1 MSEPW
6 EEISLDDD
14 EVEDDSISDSSAP
27 EAPNTYGIVRRLASS
42 DRITPVFMGHSAD
55 DNVVSFEQ
63 GLQACQVINRIG
75 LDINFEC
82 YPQGTTNPPHWL
94 TQPLGIDHIGTMVQ
108 DYQERQ
114 NSLVVL
120 SIVLTTIA
128 TFTVLV
134 RFIIRFF
141 MIHCPSY
148 DDYAILVAVVFSIGY
163 MVEILVAKENHI
175 GFPASSLTLDNMF
188 NLLKDALAIEVT
200 YNITIGF
207 VKVSILCMY
216 LRFALAVVFGTGAFA
231 AIVSVVRLRS
241 IYTYTFSTD
250 PYRGSIDVNFWSV
263 IEVNVAILCASVPA
277 LKPIFTPHHLREL
290 RRRNQYRYRGRDDSS
305 YGGNSNKDQI
315 SRKRSNATGRADLYD
330 LSTLSPHDRS
340 NAGSPN
346 GDRMDNTVDDCDEGG
361 SRSVQNEN
369 KV

>member
-1 MSEPW
+1 
-6 EEISLDDD
+6 
-14 EVEDDSISDSSAP
+14 
-27 EAPNTYGIVRRLASS
+27 
-42 DRITPVFMGHSAD
+42 
-55 DNVVSFEQ
+55 
-63 GLQACQVINRIG
+63 
-75 LDINFEC
+75 
-82 YPQGTTNPPHWL
+82 
-94 TQPLGIDHIGTMVQ
+94 MVQ

-114 NSLVVL
+114 DTLVIL

-148 DDYAILVAVVFSIGY
+148 DDYAILVAVIFSIGY
-163 MVEILVAKENHI
+163 MVEILVAKKNHI

-207 VKVSILCMY
+207 IKISILCMY
-216 LRFALAVVFGTGAFA
+216 LRFAVSRTFRYLCYANSAVNIITDIWIIVLPIKTLKGINRPLKEKIALAVVFGTGAFA
-231 AIVSVVRLRS
+231 VIVSVVRLRS
-241 IYTYTFSTD
+241 IYTYTLSTD
-250 PYRGSIDVNFWSV
+250 PYRDAINVNFWSV

-290 RRRNQYRYRGRDDSS
+290 RRRNQYKYRGRDDSS

-315 SRKRSNATGRADLYD
+315 SRKRSSATGRADLYD
-330 LSTLSPHDRS
+330 LSTLSPYDRS

-346 GDRMDNTVDDCDEGG
+346 SNIIDNTANNCDEGG
-361 SRSVQNEN
+361 SRSAQNEN